1 MESEYETTTTT
12 TTTTDADNPNHHHQ
26 SLKFITASVRA
37 VSKGGSCFAT
47 IMQGPDAGDEIF
59 IHAGLGN
66 AFELQVGEEVSCA
79 VVNNSRDSTCKF
91 YAKMVKPLIFD
102 DD

>member
-1 MESEYETTTTT
+1 MESEYETTTA
-12 TTTTDADNPNHHHQ
+12 TDADNPNHHQ

-47 IMQGPDAGDEIF
+47 IMQGPDAGQEIF

-66 AFELQVGEEVSCA
+66 AFELQVGDEVSCA

>member
-1 MESEYETTTTT
+1 MESEYDTATA
-12 TTTTDADNPNHHHQ
+12 TDADNQNHHHQ

-66 AFELQVGEEVSCA
+66 AFELEVGDEVSCA

>member
-1 MESEYETTTTT
+1 MESEYETATA
-12 TTTTDADNPNHHHQ
+12 TDADNPNHHHQ

-66 AFELQVGEEVSCA
+66 AFELEVGDEVSCA
-79 VVNNSRDSTCKF
+79 VVNNSRDSTCRF
-91 YAKMVKPLIFD
+91 YAKMVKPLTFD

>member
-1 MESEYETTTTT
+1 MESEYETATA
-12 TTTTDADNPNHHHQ
+12 TDADNQNHHHHHQ

-47 IMQGPDAGDEIF
+47 IMQGPDAGQEIF

-66 AFELQVGEEVSCA
+66 AFELEVGDEVSCA
-79 VVNNSRDSTCKF
+79 VVNNSRDSTCRF
-91 YAKMVKPLIFD
+91 YAKMVKPLTFD

>member
-1 MESEYETTTTT
+1 MESEYETATE
-12 TTTTDADNPNHHHQ
+12 TDADNQNHRHHHQ

-66 AFELQVGEEVSCA
+66 AFELEVGDEVSCA

>member
-1 MESEYETTTTT
+1 MESEYDTATA
-12 TTTTDADNPNHHHQ
+12 TDADNQNHHHQ

-91 YAKMVKPLIFD
+91 YAKMVKPLTFD
-102 DD
+102 ED